1 MRKILLLG
9 LILQALFSEEAA
21 QELLQCSA
29 IFESKKAELK
39 DDLRRLSEKEQS
51 LRILQTENARLLDEK
66 TDLLNQKEKEVEEKL
81 KNLAAKEEAFKTLQT
96 EEKKRLKNLI
106 EENEG
111 ILREI
116 KQAKDS
122 KIGETYSK
130 MKDSKSALILENLP
144 TQNALEILMALKPQE
159 LGKILAK
166 MDPKKAAALTE
177 LWQKPPKEN
186 KEIPKTTAPTPPIAF
201 GTQFALSLIP
211 LGGYVKLKGMDKEE
225 NGMNETTDDS
235 YAQKSPFQK
244 LWILFG
250 GAFFNFLFAI
260 LVYFFLALG
269 GEKVLLPVIGDL
281 DKNAL
286 EAGLLKGD
294 KILSINHKK
303 IASFREIRSVVA
315 RARGELVLEIE
326 RNHQVLEKRLTPKI
340 VAVISDSNDP
350 NEMIRY
356 KAIGIK
362 PDMQKM
368 GVVSY
373 SLFQAFEKALSR
385 FKEGVVLIVDSLR
398 RLIMGSSSVKEL
410 SGVVGIVGALSH
422 ANSLS
427 MLLLFGAFLS
437 INLGILNLL
446 PIPAL
451 DGAQML
457 GVVFKNIFHI
467 TLPTPIQNALWLAGV
482 GFLVFIMFL
491 GLFNDLTRLL

>member
-1 MRKILLLG
+1 MMFIVAVLMLAF
-9 LILQALFSEEAA
+9 LIF
-21 QELLQCSA
+21 
-29 IFESKKAELK
+29 
-39 DDLRRLSEKEQS
+39 
-51 LRILQTENARLLDEK
+51 
-66 TDLLNQKEKEVEEKL
+66 VH
-81 KNLAAKEEAFKTLQT
+81 
-96 EEKKRLKNLI
+96 
-106 EENEG
+106 
-111 ILREI
+111 
-116 KQAKDS
+116 
-122 KIGETYSK
+122 
-130 MKDSKSALILENLP
+130 
-144 TQNALEILMALKPQE
+144 E
-159 LGKILAK
+159 LGHFTIARICGVKVEVFSIGFG
-166 MDPKKAAALTE
+166 KKLCFFK
-177 LWQKPPKEN
+177 L
-186 KEIPKTTAPTPPIAF
+186 F

-225 NGMNETTDDS
+225 NGTNETADDS

-260 LVYFFLALG
+260 LVYFFLALS
-269 GEKVLLPVIGDL
+269 GEKVLLPIIGDL
-281 DKNAL
+281 EKNAL

-294 KILSINHKK
+294 KILSINHQK

-326 RNHQVLEKRLTPKI
+326 RNNQILEKRLTPKI
-340 VAVISDSNDP
+340 VAVISESNDP
-350 NEMIRY
+350 NEIIKY
-356 KAIGIK
+356 KIIGIK
-362 PDMQKM
+362 PDMQKT

-373 SLFQAFEKALSR
+373 SLIQAFKQALSR
-385 FKEGVVLIVDSLR
+385 FKEGVVLIGDSLR
-398 RLIMGSSSVKEL
+398 RLIMGSASVKEL
-410 SGVVGIVGALSH
+410 SGVIGIVGALSH

-457 GVVFKNIFHI
+457 GVVFKNIFKI
-467 TLPTPIQNALWLAGV
+467 ALPAFVQNALWLAGV

>member
-1 MRKILLLG
+1 MMFIVAVLMLAF
-9 LILQALFSEEAA
+9 LIF
-21 QELLQCSA
+21 
-29 IFESKKAELK
+29 
-39 DDLRRLSEKEQS
+39 
-51 LRILQTENARLLDEK
+51 
-66 TDLLNQKEKEVEEKL
+66 VH
-81 KNLAAKEEAFKTLQT
+81 
-96 EEKKRLKNLI
+96 
-106 EENEG
+106 
-111 ILREI
+111 
-116 KQAKDS
+116 
-122 KIGETYSK
+122 
-130 MKDSKSALILENLP
+130 
-144 TQNALEILMALKPQE
+144 E
-159 LGKILAK
+159 LGHFTIARICGVKVEVFSIGFG
-166 MDPKKAAALTE
+166 KKLCFFK
-177 LWQKPPKEN
+177 L
-186 KEIPKTTAPTPPIAF
+186 F

-225 NGMNETTDDS
+225 KGINETQADDS
-235 YAQKSPFQK
+235 YVQKSPFQK

-260 LVYFFLALG
+260 LVYFFLALS
-269 GEKVLLPVIGDL
+269 GEKVLLPIIGGL
-281 DKNAL
+281 EKNAL

-294 KILSINHKK
+294 KILSINHQK
-303 IASFREIRSVVA
+303 IASFGEIRSVVA

-340 VAVISDSNDP
+340 VAVISESNDP

-356 KAIGIK
+356 KVIGIK

-398 RLIMGSSSVKEL
+398 RLIMGSASVKEL
-410 SGVVGIVGALSH
+410 SGVIGIVGALSH
-422 ANSLS
+422 ANSVS

-457 GVVFKNIFHI
+457 GVVFKNIFNI
-467 TLPTPIQNALWLAGV
+467 ALPAFVQNALWLAGV
-482 GFLVFIMFL
+482 GLLVFIMFL
-491 GLFNDLTRLL
+491 GLFNDITRLL

>member
-1 MRKILLLG
+1 MFIVAVLMLAF
-9 LILQALFSEEAA
+9 LIF
-21 QELLQCSA
+21 
-29 IFESKKAELK
+29 
-39 DDLRRLSEKEQS
+39 
-51 LRILQTENARLLDEK
+51 
-66 TDLLNQKEKEVEEKL
+66 VH
-81 KNLAAKEEAFKTLQT
+81 
-96 EEKKRLKNLI
+96 
-106 EENEG
+106 
-111 ILREI
+111 
-116 KQAKDS
+116 
-122 KIGETYSK
+122 
-130 MKDSKSALILENLP
+130 
-144 TQNALEILMALKPQE
+144 E
-159 LGKILAK
+159 LGHFTIARICGVKVEVFSIGFG
-166 MDPKKAAALTE
+166 KKLCFFK
-177 LWQKPPKEN
+177 L
-186 KEIPKTTAPTPPIAF
+186 F

-225 NGMNETTDDS
+225 NETNETNQAHDS

-281 DKNAL
+281 EKNAL

-303 IASFREIRSVVA
+303 IASFREIRSVVSH
-315 RARGELVLEIE
+315 ARGELVLEIE
-326 RNHQVLEKRLTPKI
+326 CNHQILEKRLTPKI

-350 NEMIRY
+350 NEIIKY
-356 KAIGIK
+356 KVIGIK
-362 PDMQKM
+362 PDMQKT

-398 RLIMGSSSVKEL
+398 RLITGSASVKEL

-422 ANSLS
+422 ASSLS

-457 GVVFKNIFHI
+457 GVVFKNIFKI
-467 TLPTPIQNALWLAGV
+467 TLPAFMQNALWLAGV

>member
-1 MRKILLLG
+1 MFIVAVLMLAF
-9 LILQALFSEEAA
+9 LIF
-21 QELLQCSA
+21 
-29 IFESKKAELK
+29 
-39 DDLRRLSEKEQS
+39 
-51 LRILQTENARLLDEK
+51 
-66 TDLLNQKEKEVEEKL
+66 VH
-81 KNLAAKEEAFKTLQT
+81 
-96 EEKKRLKNLI
+96 
-106 EENEG
+106 
-111 ILREI
+111 
-116 KQAKDS
+116 
-122 KIGETYSK
+122 
-130 MKDSKSALILENLP
+130 
-144 TQNALEILMALKPQE
+144 E
-159 LGKILAK
+159 LGHFVIARICGVKVEVFSIGFG
-166 MDPKKAAALTE
+166 KK
-177 LWQKPPKEN
+177 LWFFKL
-186 KEIPKTTAPTPPIAF
+186 F

-225 NGMNETTDDS
+225 SGTNETANDS

-250 GAFFNFLFAI
+250 GAFFNFLFAV
-260 LVYFFLALG
+260 LVYFFLALN
-269 GEKVLLPVIGDL
+269 GEKVLLPIIGDL
-281 DKNAL
+281 EKNAL

-315 RARGELVLEIE
+315 HARGELVLEIE
-326 RNHQVLEKRLTPKI
+326 RNHQILEKRLTPKI
-340 VAVISDSNDP
+340 VAVISESNDP

-373 SLFQAFEKALSR
+373 SLIQAFKQALSR
-385 FKEGVVLIVDSLR
+385 FEEGVVLIGDSLR
-398 RLIMGSSSVKEL
+398 RLIMGSASVKEL
-410 SGVVGIVGALSH
+410 SGVIGIVGALSH

-457 GVVFKNIFHI
+457 GVVFKNIFKI
-467 TLPTPIQNALWLAGV
+467 TLPAFMQNVLWLAGV

>member
-1 MRKILLLG
+1 MFIVAVLMLAF
-9 LILQALFSEEAA
+9 LIF
-21 QELLQCSA
+21 
-29 IFESKKAELK
+29 
-39 DDLRRLSEKEQS
+39 
-51 LRILQTENARLLDEK
+51 
-66 TDLLNQKEKEVEEKL
+66 VH
-81 KNLAAKEEAFKTLQT
+81 
-96 EEKKRLKNLI
+96 
-106 EENEG
+106 
-111 ILREI
+111 
-116 KQAKDS
+116 
-122 KIGETYSK
+122 
-130 MKDSKSALILENLP
+130 
-144 TQNALEILMALKPQE
+144 E
-159 LGKILAK
+159 LGHFTIARICGVKVEVFSIGFG
-166 MDPKKAAALTE
+166 KKLCFFK
-177 LWQKPPKEN
+177 L
-186 KEIPKTTAPTPPIAF
+186 F

-225 NGMNETTDDS
+225 NETNESANDS
-235 YAQKSPFQK
+235 YVQKSPFKK

-250 GAFFNFLFAI
+250 GAFFNFLFAV

-269 GEKVLLPVIGDL
+269 GEKVLLPIIGDL
-281 DKNAL
+281 EKNAL

-315 RARGELVLEIE
+315 RSRGELVLEIE

-350 NEMIRY
+350 NEIIKY
-356 KAIGIK
+356 KVIGIK
-362 PDMQKM
+362 PDMQKT

-398 RLIMGSSSVKEL
+398 RLITGSTSVKEL

-457 GVVFKNIFHI
+457 GVVFKNIFKI
-467 TLPTPIQNALWLAGV
+467 TLPAFMQNALWLAGV

-491 GLFNDLTRLL
+491 GLFNDITRLL

>member
-1 MRKILLLG
+1 MFIVAVLMLAF
-9 LILQALFSEEAA
+9 LIF
-21 QELLQCSA
+21 
-29 IFESKKAELK
+29 
-39 DDLRRLSEKEQS
+39 
-51 LRILQTENARLLDEK
+51 
-66 TDLLNQKEKEVEEKL
+66 VH
-81 KNLAAKEEAFKTLQT
+81 
-96 EEKKRLKNLI
+96 
-106 EENEG
+106 
-111 ILREI
+111 
-116 KQAKDS
+116 
-122 KIGETYSK
+122 
-130 MKDSKSALILENLP
+130 
-144 TQNALEILMALKPQE
+144 E
-159 LGKILAK
+159 LGHFTIARICGVKVEVFSIGFG
-166 MDPKKAAALTE
+166 KKLCFFK
-177 LWQKPPKEN
+177 L
-186 KEIPKTTAPTPPIAF
+186 F

-225 NGMNETTDDS
+225 NETNESTNDS
-235 YAQKSPFQK
+235 YAQKSPFKK

-281 DKNAL
+281 EKNAL

-315 RARGELVLEIE
+315 RSRGELVLEIE

-350 NEMIRY
+350 NEIIKY
-356 KAIGIK
+356 KVIGIK
-362 PDMQKM
+362 PDMQKT

-373 SLFQAFEKALSR
+373 SLFQAFEQALSR

-398 RLIMGSSSVKEL
+398 RLITGSASVKEL

-427 MLLLFGAFLS
+427 MFLLFGAFLS

-457 GVVFKNIFHI
+457 GVVFKNIFKI
-467 TLPTPIQNALWLAGV
+467 TLPAFMQNALWLAGV

-491 GLFNDLTRLL
+491 GLFNDITRLL

>member
-1 MRKILLLG
+1 MFIIAVLMLAF
-9 LILQALFSEEAA
+9 LIF
-21 QELLQCSA
+21 
-29 IFESKKAELK
+29 
-39 DDLRRLSEKEQS
+39 
-51 LRILQTENARLLDEK
+51 
-66 TDLLNQKEKEVEEKL
+66 VH
-81 KNLAAKEEAFKTLQT
+81 
-96 EEKKRLKNLI
+96 
-106 EENEG
+106 
-111 ILREI
+111 
-116 KQAKDS
+116 
-122 KIGETYSK
+122 
-130 MKDSKSALILENLP
+130 
-144 TQNALEILMALKPQE
+144 E
-159 LGKILAK
+159 LGHFTIARICGVKVEVFSIGFG
-166 MDPKKAAALTE
+166 KKLCFFK
-177 LWQKPPKEN
+177 L
-186 KEIPKTTAPTPPIAF
+186 F

-225 NGMNETTDDS
+225 NETADDS

-260 LVYFFLALG
+260 LVYFFLALS
-269 GEKVLLPVIGDL
+269 GEKVLLPVIGGL

-294 KILSINHKK
+294 KILSINHEK

-326 RNHQVLEKRLTPKI
+326 RNHQILEKRLTPKI

-373 SLFQAFEKALSR
+373 SLFQAFEQALSR

-422 ANSLS
+422 ASSLS

-467 TLPTPIQNALWLAGV
+467 ALPTPIQNALWLSGV

-491 GLFNDLTRLL
+491 GLFNDITRLL

>member
-1 MRKILLLG
+1 MFIVAVLMLAF
-9 LILQALFSEEAA
+9 LIF
-21 QELLQCSA
+21 
-29 IFESKKAELK
+29 
-39 DDLRRLSEKEQS
+39 
-51 LRILQTENARLLDEK
+51 
-66 TDLLNQKEKEVEEKL
+66 VH
-81 KNLAAKEEAFKTLQT
+81 
-96 EEKKRLKNLI
+96 
-106 EENEG
+106 
-111 ILREI
+111 
-116 KQAKDS
+116 
-122 KIGETYSK
+122 
-130 MKDSKSALILENLP
+130 
-144 TQNALEILMALKPQE
+144 E
-159 LGKILAK
+159 LGHFTIARICGVKVEVFSIGFG
-166 MDPKKAAALTE
+166 KKLCFFK
-177 LWQKPPKEN
+177 L
-186 KEIPKTTAPTPPIAF
+186 F

-225 NGMNETTDDS
+225 KEANEENEANDS

-281 DKNAL
+281 EKNAL

-315 RARGELVLEIE
+315 HARGELVLEIE
-326 RNHQVLEKRLTPKI
+326 RNNQILEKRLTPKI

-356 KAIGIK
+356 KIIGIK
-362 PDMQKM
+362 PDMQKT
-368 GVVSY
+368 GIVSY

-398 RLIMGSSSVKEL
+398 RLIMGSASVKEL

-422 ANSLS
+422 ASSLS

-437 INLGILNLL
+437 INLGVLNLL

-457 GVVFKNIFHI
+457 GVVFKNIFKI
-467 TLPTPIQNALWLAGV
+467 TLPAFMQNALWLAGV
-482 GFLVFIMFL
+482 GFLIFIMFL

>member
-1 MRKILLLG
+1 MFIVAVLMLAF
-9 LILQALFSEEAA
+9 LIF
-21 QELLQCSA
+21 
-29 IFESKKAELK
+29 
-39 DDLRRLSEKEQS
+39 
-51 LRILQTENARLLDEK
+51 
-66 TDLLNQKEKEVEEKL
+66 VH
-81 KNLAAKEEAFKTLQT
+81 
-96 EEKKRLKNLI
+96 
-106 EENEG
+106 
-111 ILREI
+111 
-116 KQAKDS
+116 
-122 KIGETYSK
+122 
-130 MKDSKSALILENLP
+130 
-144 TQNALEILMALKPQE
+144 E
-159 LGKILAK
+159 LGHFTIARICGVKVEVFSIGFG
-166 MDPKKAAALTE
+166 KKLCFFK
-177 LWQKPPKEN
+177 L
-186 KEIPKTTAPTPPIAF
+186 F

-225 NGMNETTDDS
+225 NKTNETHQANDS

-260 LVYFFLALG
+260 LVYFFLALS
-269 GEKVLLPVIGDL
+269 GEKVLLPIIGDL
-281 DKNAL
+281 EKNAL

-294 KILSINHKK
+294 KILSINHQK

-326 RNHQVLEKRLTPKI
+326 RNHQILEKRLTPKI
-340 VAVISDSNDP
+340 VAMISDSNDP

-362 PDMQKM
+362 PDMQKT

-373 SLFQAFEKALSR
+373 SLFQAFEQALSR

-398 RLIMGSSSVKEL
+398 RLIMGIASVKEL
-410 SGVVGIVGALSH
+410 SGVIGIVGALSH

-437 INLGILNLL
+437 INLGVLNLL

-457 GVVFKNIFHI
+457 GVVFKNIFKI
-467 TLPTPIQNALWLAGV
+467 TLPAFMQNALWLAGV

>member
-1 MRKILLLG
+1 MFIVAVLMLAF
-9 LILQALFSEEAA
+9 LIF
-21 QELLQCSA
+21 
-29 IFESKKAELK
+29 
-39 DDLRRLSEKEQS
+39 
-51 LRILQTENARLLDEK
+51 
-66 TDLLNQKEKEVEEKL
+66 VH
-81 KNLAAKEEAFKTLQT
+81 
-96 EEKKRLKNLI
+96 
-106 EENEG
+106 
-111 ILREI
+111 
-116 KQAKDS
+116 
-122 KIGETYSK
+122 
-130 MKDSKSALILENLP
+130 
-144 TQNALEILMALKPQE
+144 E
-159 LGKILAK
+159 LGHFTIARICGVKVEVFSIGFG
-166 MDPKKAAALTE
+166 KKLCFFK
-177 LWQKPPKEN
+177 L
-186 KEIPKTTAPTPPIAF
+186 F

-225 NGMNETTDDS
+225 NETNESTNDS
-235 YAQKSPFQK
+235 YAQKSPFKK

-281 DKNAL
+281 EKNAL

-326 RNHQVLEKRLTPKI
+326 RNHQILEKRLTPKI

-350 NEMIRY
+350 NEIIKY
-356 KAIGIK
+356 KVIGIK
-362 PDMQKM
+362 PDMQKT
-368 GVVSY
+368 GVISY
-373 SLFQAFEKALSR
+373 SLFQAFEQALSR
-385 FKEGVVLIVDSLR
+385 FKEGVILIVDSLR
-398 RLIMGSSSVKEL
+398 RLITGSASVKEL

-422 ANSLS
+422 ASSLS

-457 GVVFKNIFHI
+457 GVVFKNIFKI
-467 TLPTPIQNALWLAGV
+467 TLPAFMQNALWLAGV

-491 GLFNDLTRLL
+491 GLFNDITRLL

>member
-1 MRKILLLG
+1 MMFIVAVLMLAF
-9 LILQALFSEEAA
+9 LIF
-21 QELLQCSA
+21 
-29 IFESKKAELK
+29 
-39 DDLRRLSEKEQS
+39 
-51 LRILQTENARLLDEK
+51 
-66 TDLLNQKEKEVEEKL
+66 VH
-81 KNLAAKEEAFKTLQT
+81 
-96 EEKKRLKNLI
+96 
-106 EENEG
+106 
-111 ILREI
+111 
-116 KQAKDS
+116 
-122 KIGETYSK
+122 
-130 MKDSKSALILENLP
+130 
-144 TQNALEILMALKPQE
+144 E
-159 LGKILAK
+159 LGHFTIARICGVKVEVFSIGFG
-166 MDPKKAAALTE
+166 KKLCFFK
-177 LWQKPPKEN
+177 L
-186 KEIPKTTAPTPPIAF
+186 F

-225 NGMNETTDDS
+225 NGTNETADDS

-260 LVYFFLALG
+260 LVYFFLALS

-281 DKNAL
+281 ESNAL

-294 KILSINHKK
+294 KILSINHEK
-303 IASFREIRSVVA
+303 IASFREIRSVVV

-326 RNHQVLEKRLTPKI
+326 RNHQILEKRLTPKI

-362 PDMQKM
+362 PDMQKT
-368 GVVSY
+368 GVISY

-385 FKEGVVLIVDSLR
+385 FKESVVLIVDSLR

-410 SGVVGIVGALSH
+410 SGVIGIVGALSH
-422 ANSLS
+422 ASSFS

-467 TLPTPIQNALWLAGV
+467 ALPTPIQNALWLAGV

-491 GLFNDLTRLL
+491 GLFNDITRLL

>member
-1 MRKILLLG
+1 MMFVVAVLMLAF
-9 LILQALFSEEAA
+9 LIF
-21 QELLQCSA
+21 
-29 IFESKKAELK
+29 
-39 DDLRRLSEKEQS
+39 
-51 LRILQTENARLLDEK
+51 
-66 TDLLNQKEKEVEEKL
+66 VH
-81 KNLAAKEEAFKTLQT
+81 
-96 EEKKRLKNLI
+96 
-106 EENEG
+106 
-111 ILREI
+111 
-116 KQAKDS
+116 
-122 KIGETYSK
+122 
-130 MKDSKSALILENLP
+130 
-144 TQNALEILMALKPQE
+144 E
-159 LGKILAK
+159 LGHFTIARICGVKVEVFSIGFG
-166 MDPKKAAALTE
+166 KKLCFFK
-177 LWQKPPKEN
+177 L
-186 KEIPKTTAPTPPIAF
+186 F

-225 NGMNETTDDS
+225 NETNESANDS
-235 YAQKSPFQK
+235 YVQKSPFKK

-250 GAFFNFLFAI
+250 GAFFNFLFAV

-281 DKNAL
+281 EKNAL

-303 IASFREIRSVVA
+303 IASFREIRSVVVHS
-315 RARGELVLEIE
+315 RGELVLEIE
-326 RNHQVLEKRLTPKI
+326 RNHQILEKRLTPKI

-350 NEMIRY
+350 NEIIKY
-356 KAIGIK
+356 KVIGIK
-362 PDMQKM
+362 PDMQKT

-373 SLFQAFEKALSR
+373 SLFQAFEQALSR

-398 RLIMGSSSVKEL
+398 RLIMGSASVKEL

-422 ANSLS
+422 ASSLS

-457 GVVFKNIFHI
+457 GVVFKNIFKI
-467 TLPTPIQNALWLAGV
+467 TLPAFMQNALWLAGV

-491 GLFNDLTRLL
+491 GLFNDITRLL

>member
-1 MRKILLLG
+1 MMFIVAVLMLAF
-9 LILQALFSEEAA
+9 LIF
-21 QELLQCSA
+21 
-29 IFESKKAELK
+29 
-39 DDLRRLSEKEQS
+39 
-51 LRILQTENARLLDEK
+51 
-66 TDLLNQKEKEVEEKL
+66 VH
-81 KNLAAKEEAFKTLQT
+81 
-96 EEKKRLKNLI
+96 
-106 EENEG
+106 
-111 ILREI
+111 
-116 KQAKDS
+116 
-122 KIGETYSK
+122 
-130 MKDSKSALILENLP
+130 
-144 TQNALEILMALKPQE
+144 E
-159 LGKILAK
+159 LGHFTIARICGVKVEVFSIGFG
-166 MDPKKAAALTE
+166 KKLCFFK
-177 LWQKPPKEN
+177 L
-186 KEIPKTTAPTPPIAF
+186 F

-225 NGMNETTDDS
+225 NETNESANDS
-235 YAQKSPFQK
+235 YVQKSPFKK

-269 GEKVLLPVIGDL
+269 GEKVLLPIIGDL
-281 DKNAL
+281 EKNAL

-303 IASFREIRSVVA
+303 IASFREIRSVVVH
-315 RARGELVLEIE
+315 ARGELVLEIE
-326 RNHQVLEKRLTPKI
+326 RNHQILEKRLTPKI

-350 NEMIRY
+350 NEIIKY
-356 KAIGIK
+356 KVIGIK
-362 PDMQKM
+362 PDMQKT

-373 SLFQAFEKALSR
+373 SLFQAFEQALSR

-398 RLIMGSSSVKEL
+398 RLIMGSASVKEL

-422 ANSLS
+422 ASSLS

-457 GVVFKNIFHI
+457 GVVFKNIFKI
-467 TLPTPIQNALWLAGV
+467 TLPAFMQNALWLAGV

-491 GLFNDLTRLL
+491 GLFNDITRLL

>member
-1 MRKILLLG
+1 MMFIVAVLMLAF
-9 LILQALFSEEAA
+9 LIF
-21 QELLQCSA
+21 
-29 IFESKKAELK
+29 
-39 DDLRRLSEKEQS
+39 
-51 LRILQTENARLLDEK
+51 
-66 TDLLNQKEKEVEEKL
+66 VH
-81 KNLAAKEEAFKTLQT
+81 
-96 EEKKRLKNLI
+96 
-106 EENEG
+106 
-111 ILREI
+111 
-116 KQAKDS
+116 
-122 KIGETYSK
+122 
-130 MKDSKSALILENLP
+130 
-144 TQNALEILMALKPQE
+144 E
-159 LGKILAK
+159 LGHFTIARICGVKVEVFSIGFG
-166 MDPKKAAALTE
+166 KKLCFFK
-177 LWQKPPKEN
+177 L
-186 KEIPKTTAPTPPIAF
+186 F

-225 NGMNETTDDS
+225 KETNETQADDS

-260 LVYFFLALG
+260 LVYFFLALS
-269 GEKVLLPVIGDL
+269 GEKVLLPIIGDL
-281 DKNAL
+281 EKNAL

-294 KILSINHKK
+294 KILSINHQK

-315 RARGELVLEIE
+315 RSRGELVLEIE
-326 RNHQVLEKRLTPKI
+326 RNHQILEKRLTPKI

-356 KAIGIK
+356 KIIGIK
-362 PDMQKM
+362 PDMQKT
-368 GVVSY
+368 GVISY

-385 FKEGVVLIVDSLR
+385 FKEGVVLIGDSLR

-422 ANSLS
+422 ASSLS

-457 GVVFKNIFHI
+457 GVVFKNIFKI
-467 TLPTPIQNALWLAGV
+467 TLPAFMQNTLWLAGV
-482 GFLVFIMFL
+482 GLLVFIMFL

>member
-1 MRKILLLG
+1 MFIVAVLMLAF
-9 LILQALFSEEAA
+9 LIF
-21 QELLQCSA
+21 
-29 IFESKKAELK
+29 
-39 DDLRRLSEKEQS
+39 
-51 LRILQTENARLLDEK
+51 
-66 TDLLNQKEKEVEEKL
+66 VH
-81 KNLAAKEEAFKTLQT
+81 
-96 EEKKRLKNLI
+96 
-106 EENEG
+106 
-111 ILREI
+111 
-116 KQAKDS
+116 
-122 KIGETYSK
+122 
-130 MKDSKSALILENLP
+130 
-144 TQNALEILMALKPQE
+144 E
-159 LGKILAK
+159 LGHFIIARICGVKVEVFSIGFG
-166 MDPKKAAALTE
+166 KKLCFFK
-177 LWQKPPKEN
+177 L
-186 KEIPKTTAPTPPIAF
+186 F

-225 NGMNETTDDS
+225 SGTNESANDS
-235 YAQKSPFQK
+235 YAQKSPFKK

-260 LVYFFLALG
+260 LVYFFLALS
-269 GEKVLLPVIGDL
+269 GEKVLLPVIGGL
-281 DKNAL
+281 EKNAL

-294 KILSINHKK
+294 KILSINHEK

-326 RNHQVLEKRLTPKI
+326 RNHQILEKRLTPKI

-350 NEMIRY
+350 NEIIKY
-356 KAIGIK
+356 KVIGIK
-362 PDMQKM
+362 PDMQKT

-373 SLFQAFEKALSR
+373 SLFQAFEQALSR

-398 RLIMGSSSVKEL
+398 RLITGSASVKEL

-422 ANSLS
+422 ASSLS

-457 GVVFKNIFHI
+457 GVVFKDIFKI
-467 TLPTPIQNALWLAGV
+467 TLPAFMQNALWLAGV

>member
-1 MRKILLLG
+1 MFIVAVLMLAF
-9 LILQALFSEEAA
+9 LIF
-21 QELLQCSA
+21 
-29 IFESKKAELK
+29 
-39 DDLRRLSEKEQS
+39 
-51 LRILQTENARLLDEK
+51 
-66 TDLLNQKEKEVEEKL
+66 VH
-81 KNLAAKEEAFKTLQT
+81 
-96 EEKKRLKNLI
+96 
-106 EENEG
+106 
-111 ILREI
+111 
-116 KQAKDS
+116 
-122 KIGETYSK
+122 
-130 MKDSKSALILENLP
+130 
-144 TQNALEILMALKPQE
+144 E
-159 LGKILAK
+159 LGHFTIARICGVKVEVFSIGFG
-166 MDPKKAAALTE
+166 KKLCFFK
-177 LWQKPPKEN
+177 L
-186 KEIPKTTAPTPPIAF
+186 F

-225 NGMNETTDDS
+225 NGTNETADDS
-235 YAQKSPFQK
+235 YVQKSPFQK

-260 LVYFFLALG
+260 LMYFFLALS

-294 KILSINHKK
+294 KILSINHEK

-326 RNHQVLEKRLTPKI
+326 RNHQILEKRLTPKI
-340 VAVISDSNDP
+340 VAIISDSNDP

-362 PDMQKM
+362 PDMQKT

-398 RLIMGSSSVKEL
+398 RLIMGSASVKEL

-422 ANSLS
+422 ANSVS

-467 TLPTPIQNALWLAGV
+467 ALPTPIQNALWLAGV

-491 GLFNDLTRLL
+491 GLFNDITRLL

>member
-1 MRKILLLG
+1 MFIVAVLMLAF
-9 LILQALFSEEAA
+9 LIF
-21 QELLQCSA
+21 
-29 IFESKKAELK
+29 
-39 DDLRRLSEKEQS
+39 
-51 LRILQTENARLLDEK
+51 
-66 TDLLNQKEKEVEEKL
+66 VH
-81 KNLAAKEEAFKTLQT
+81 
-96 EEKKRLKNLI
+96 
-106 EENEG
+106 
-111 ILREI
+111 
-116 KQAKDS
+116 
-122 KIGETYSK
+122 
-130 MKDSKSALILENLP
+130 
-144 TQNALEILMALKPQE
+144 E
-159 LGKILAK
+159 LGHFTIARICGVKVEVFSIGFG
-166 MDPKKAAALTE
+166 KKLCFFK
-177 LWQKPPKEN
+177 L
-186 KEIPKTTAPTPPIAF
+186 F

-225 NGMNETTDDS
+225 SGTNESANDS

-260 LVYFFLALG
+260 LVYFFLALS

-281 DKNAL
+281 EKNAL

-294 KILSINHKK
+294 KILSINHEK

-326 RNHQVLEKRLTPKI
+326 RNHQILEKRLTPKI
-340 VAVISDSNDP
+340 IAVISDSNDP

-373 SLFQAFEKALSR
+373 SLIQAFKQALSR

-398 RLIMGSSSVKEL
+398 RLITGSASVKEL

-457 GVVFKNIFHI
+457 GVVFKNIFKI
-467 TLPTPIQNALWLAGV
+467 TLPAFMQNTLWLAGV

>member
-1 MRKILLLG
+1 MFIAAVLMLAF
-9 LILQALFSEEAA
+9 LIF
-21 QELLQCSA
+21 
-29 IFESKKAELK
+29 
-39 DDLRRLSEKEQS
+39 
-51 LRILQTENARLLDEK
+51 
-66 TDLLNQKEKEVEEKL
+66 VH
-81 KNLAAKEEAFKTLQT
+81 
-96 EEKKRLKNLI
+96 
-106 EENEG
+106 
-111 ILREI
+111 
-116 KQAKDS
+116 
-122 KIGETYSK
+122 
-130 MKDSKSALILENLP
+130 
-144 TQNALEILMALKPQE
+144 E
-159 LGKILAK
+159 LGHFTIARICGVKVEVFSIGFG
-166 MDPKKAAALTE
+166 KKLCFFK
-177 LWQKPPKEN
+177 L
-186 KEIPKTTAPTPPIAF
+186 F

-225 NGMNETTDDS
+225 KETNETQANDS

-260 LVYFFLALG
+260 LVYFFLALS

-281 DKNAL
+281 ESNAL

-294 KILSINHKK
+294 KILSINHEK

-326 RNHQVLEKRLTPKI
+326 RNHQILEKRLTPKI
-340 VAVISDSNDP
+340 VAIISDSNDP

-356 KAIGIK
+356 KVIGIK
-362 PDMQKM
+362 PDMQKT

-385 FKEGVVLIVDSLR
+385 FKEGVVLIGDSLR

-422 ANSLS
+422 ASSLS

-457 GVVFKNIFHI
+457 GVVFKNIFKI
-467 TLPTPIQNALWLAGV
+467 TLPAFMQNALWLAGV
-482 GFLVFIMFL
+482 GLLVFIMFL
-491 GLFNDLTRLL
+491 GLFNDITRLL

>member
-1 MRKILLLG
+1 MMFIVAVLMLAF
-9 LILQALFSEEAA
+9 LIF
-21 QELLQCSA
+21 
-29 IFESKKAELK
+29 
-39 DDLRRLSEKEQS
+39 
-51 LRILQTENARLLDEK
+51 
-66 TDLLNQKEKEVEEKL
+66 VH
-81 KNLAAKEEAFKTLQT
+81 
-96 EEKKRLKNLI
+96 
-106 EENEG
+106 
-111 ILREI
+111 
-116 KQAKDS
+116 
-122 KIGETYSK
+122 
-130 MKDSKSALILENLP
+130 
-144 TQNALEILMALKPQE
+144 E
-159 LGKILAK
+159 LGHFTIARICGVKVEVFSIGFG
-166 MDPKKAAALTE
+166 KKLCFFK
-177 LWQKPPKEN
+177 L
-186 KEIPKTTAPTPPIAF
+186 F

-225 NGMNETTDDS
+225 NETNESANDS
-235 YAQKSPFQK
+235 YVQKNPFQK

-281 DKNAL
+281 EKNAL

-315 RARGELVLEIE
+315 HARGELVLEIE
-326 RNHQVLEKRLTPKI
+326 RNHQILEKRLTPKI

-350 NEMIRY
+350 NEIIKY
-356 KAIGIK
+356 KVIGIK
-362 PDMQKM
+362 PDMQKT

-373 SLFQAFEKALSR
+373 SLFQAFEQALSR
-385 FKEGVVLIVDSLR
+385 FKEGVVLIADSLR
-398 RLIMGSSSVKEL
+398 RLITGSTSVKEL

-422 ANSLS
+422 ASSVS

-457 GVVFKNIFHI
+457 GVVFKNIFKI
-467 TLPTPIQNALWLAGV
+467 TLPAFMQNALWLAGV

-491 GLFNDLTRLL
+491 GLFNDITRLL

>member
-1 MRKILLLG
+1 MFIVAVLMLAF
-9 LILQALFSEEAA
+9 LIF
-21 QELLQCSA
+21 
-29 IFESKKAELK
+29 
-39 DDLRRLSEKEQS
+39 
-51 LRILQTENARLLDEK
+51 
-66 TDLLNQKEKEVEEKL
+66 VH
-81 KNLAAKEEAFKTLQT
+81 
-96 EEKKRLKNLI
+96 
-106 EENEG
+106 
-111 ILREI
+111 
-116 KQAKDS
+116 
-122 KIGETYSK
+122 
-130 MKDSKSALILENLP
+130 
-144 TQNALEILMALKPQE
+144 E
-159 LGKILAK
+159 LGHFIIARICGVKVEVFSIGFG
-166 MDPKKAAALTE
+166 KKLCFFK
-177 LWQKPPKEN
+177 L
-186 KEIPKTTAPTPPIAF
+186 F

-225 NGMNETTDDS
+225 NGTNETADDS

-250 GAFFNFLFAI
+250 GAFFNFLFAV
-260 LVYFFLALG
+260 LVYFFLALS

-281 DKNAL
+281 ESNAL

-294 KILSINHKK
+294 KILSINHEK

-315 RARGELVLEIE
+315 RAQGELVLEIE
-326 RNHQVLEKRLTPKI
+326 RNHQILEKRLTPKI

-350 NEMIRY
+350 NEMIQY

-362 PDMQKM
+362 PDMQKT

-398 RLIMGSSSVKEL
+398 RLITGSASVKEL
-410 SGVVGIVGALSH
+410 SGVIGIVGALSH

-457 GVVFKNIFHI
+457 GVVFKNIFKI
-467 TLPTPIQNALWLAGV
+467 TLPAFMQNALWLAGV
-482 GFLVFIMFL
+482 GFLVFVMFL
-491 GLFNDLTRLL
+491 GLFNDITRLL

>member
-1 MRKILLLG
+1 MFIVAVLMLAF
-9 LILQALFSEEAA
+9 LIF
-21 QELLQCSA
+21 
-29 IFESKKAELK
+29 
-39 DDLRRLSEKEQS
+39 
-51 LRILQTENARLLDEK
+51 
-66 TDLLNQKEKEVEEKL
+66 VH
-81 KNLAAKEEAFKTLQT
+81 
-96 EEKKRLKNLI
+96 
-106 EENEG
+106 
-111 ILREI
+111 
-116 KQAKDS
+116 
-122 KIGETYSK
+122 
-130 MKDSKSALILENLP
+130 
-144 TQNALEILMALKPQE
+144 E
-159 LGKILAK
+159 LGHFTIARICGVKVEVFSIGFG
-166 MDPKKAAALTE
+166 KKLCFF
-177 LWQKPPKEN
+177 KF
-186 KEIPKTTAPTPPIAF
+186 F

-225 NGMNETTDDS
+225 DGTNETANDS
-235 YAQKSPFQK
+235 YVQKNPFQK

-260 LVYFFLALG
+260 LVYFFLALS
-269 GEKVLLPVIGDL
+269 GEKVLLPVIGAL

-294 KILSINHKK
+294 KILSINHEK

-315 RARGELVLEIE
+315 HSQGELVLEIE
-326 RNHQVLEKRLTPKI
+326 RNHQILEKRLTPKI

-373 SLFQAFEKALSR
+373 SLFQAFEQALSR

-398 RLIMGSSSVKEL
+398 RLIMGSASVKEL

-422 ANSLS
+422 ASSVS

-457 GVVFKNIFHI
+457 GVVFKNIFKI
-467 TLPTPIQNALWLAGV
+467 TLPAFMQNALWLAGV

>member
-1 MRKILLLG
+1 MFIVAVLMLAF
-9 LILQALFSEEAA
+9 LIF
-21 QELLQCSA
+21 
-29 IFESKKAELK
+29 
-39 DDLRRLSEKEQS
+39 
-51 LRILQTENARLLDEK
+51 
-66 TDLLNQKEKEVEEKL
+66 VH
-81 KNLAAKEEAFKTLQT
+81 
-96 EEKKRLKNLI
+96 
-106 EENEG
+106 
-111 ILREI
+111 
-116 KQAKDS
+116 
-122 KIGETYSK
+122 
-130 MKDSKSALILENLP
+130 
-144 TQNALEILMALKPQE
+144 E
-159 LGKILAK
+159 LGHFTIARICGVKVEVFSIGFG
-166 MDPKKAAALTE
+166 KKLCFFK
-177 LWQKPPKEN
+177 L
-186 KEIPKTTAPTPPIAF
+186 F

-225 NGMNETTDDS
+225 NGTNETADDS

-260 LVYFFLALG
+260 LVYFFLALS
-269 GEKVLLPVIGDL
+269 GEKVLLPIIGGL
-281 DKNAL
+281 EKNAL

-294 KILSINHKK
+294 KILSINHEK

-315 RARGELVLEIE
+315 RSQGELVLEIE

-340 VAVISDSNDP
+340 VAVISESNDP

-362 PDMQKM
+362 PDMQKT

-385 FKEGVVLIVDSLR
+385 FKEGVVLIGDSLR
-398 RLIMGSSSVKEL
+398 RLITGSASVKEL

-457 GVVFKNIFHI
+457 GVVFKNIFNI
-467 TLPTPIQNALWLAGV
+467 TLPAFMQNALWLAGV

>member
-1 MRKILLLG
+1 MMFIVAVLMLAF
-9 LILQALFSEEAA
+9 LIF
-21 QELLQCSA
+21 
-29 IFESKKAELK
+29 
-39 DDLRRLSEKEQS
+39 
-51 LRILQTENARLLDEK
+51 
-66 TDLLNQKEKEVEEKL
+66 VH
-81 KNLAAKEEAFKTLQT
+81 
-96 EEKKRLKNLI
+96 
-106 EENEG
+106 
-111 ILREI
+111 
-116 KQAKDS
+116 
-122 KIGETYSK
+122 
-130 MKDSKSALILENLP
+130 
-144 TQNALEILMALKPQE
+144 E
-159 LGKILAK
+159 LGHFTIARICGVKVEIFSIGFG
-166 MDPKKAAALTE
+166 KKLCFFK
-177 LWQKPPKEN
+177 L
-186 KEIPKTTAPTPPIAF
+186 F

-225 NGMNETTDDS
+225 NETNESANDS
-235 YAQKSPFQK
+235 YTQKSPFQK

-260 LVYFFLALG
+260 LVYFFLALS

-281 DKNAL
+281 EKNAL

-315 RARGELVLEIE
+315 HARGELVLEIE
-326 RNHQVLEKRLTPKI
+326 RNHQILEKRLTPKI

-362 PDMQKM
+362 PDMQKT

-373 SLFQAFEKALSR
+373 SLFQAFEQALSR
-385 FKEGVVLIVDSLR
+385 FKEGVVLIADSLR
-398 RLIMGSSSVKEL
+398 RLITRSASVKEL

-422 ANSLS
+422 ASSLS

-457 GVVFKNIFHI
+457 GVVFKNIFKI
-467 TLPTPIQNALWLAGV
+467 TLPAFVQNALWLAGV

-491 GLFNDLTRLL
+491 GLFNDITRLL

>member
-1 MRKILLLG
+1 MMFIIAVLMLAF
-9 LILQALFSEEAA
+9 LIF
-21 QELLQCSA
+21 
-29 IFESKKAELK
+29 
-39 DDLRRLSEKEQS
+39 
-51 LRILQTENARLLDEK
+51 
-66 TDLLNQKEKEVEEKL
+66 VH
-81 KNLAAKEEAFKTLQT
+81 
-96 EEKKRLKNLI
+96 
-106 EENEG
+106 
-111 ILREI
+111 
-116 KQAKDS
+116 
-122 KIGETYSK
+122 
-130 MKDSKSALILENLP
+130 
-144 TQNALEILMALKPQE
+144 E
-159 LGKILAK
+159 LGHFIIARICGVKVEVFSIGFG
-166 MDPKKAAALTE
+166 KKLCFFK
-177 LWQKPPKEN
+177 L
-186 KEIPKTTAPTPPIAF
+186 F

-225 NGMNETTDDS
+225 NGTNETANDS

-260 LVYFFLALG
+260 LVYFFLALS
-269 GEKVLLPVIGDL
+269 GEKVLLPIIGDL
-281 DKNAL
+281 ESNAL

-294 KILSINHKK
+294 KILSINHQK
-303 IASFREIRSVVA
+303 IASFREIRGIVA

-340 VAVISDSNDP
+340 VAVISESNDP
-350 NEMIRY
+350 NEIIKY
-356 KAIGIK
+356 KIIGIK

-373 SLFQAFEKALSR
+373 SLIQVFKQALSR
-385 FKEGVVLIVDSLR
+385 FKEGVVLIGDSLR
-398 RLIMGSSSVKEL
+398 RLITGSASVKEL

-482 GFLVFIMFL
+482 GFLVFVMSL
-491 GLFNDLTRLL
+491 GLFNDITRLL

>member
-1 MRKILLLG
+1 MFIVAVLMLAF
-9 LILQALFSEEAA
+9 LIF
-21 QELLQCSA
+21 
-29 IFESKKAELK
+29 
-39 DDLRRLSEKEQS
+39 
-51 LRILQTENARLLDEK
+51 
-66 TDLLNQKEKEVEEKL
+66 VH
-81 KNLAAKEEAFKTLQT
+81 
-96 EEKKRLKNLI
+96 
-106 EENEG
+106 
-111 ILREI
+111 
-116 KQAKDS
+116 
-122 KIGETYSK
+122 
-130 MKDSKSALILENLP
+130 
-144 TQNALEILMALKPQE
+144 E
-159 LGKILAK
+159 LGHFIIARICGVKVEVFSIGFG
-166 MDPKKAAALTE
+166 KKLCFFK
-177 LWQKPPKEN
+177 L
-186 KEIPKTTAPTPPIAF
+186 F

-225 NGMNETTDDS
+225 NGANETANDS
-235 YAQKSPFQK
+235 YTQKSPFQK

-260 LVYFFLALG
+260 LVYFFLALS
-269 GEKVLLPVIGDL
+269 GEKVLLPIIGGL

-303 IASFREIRSVVA
+303 IASFREIRSIVA

-362 PDMQKM
+362 PDMQKT

-373 SLFQAFEKALSR
+373 SLFQAFEQALNR

-398 RLIMGSSSVKEL
+398 RLITGSASVKEL
-410 SGVVGIVGALSH
+410 SGVIGIVGALSH
-422 ANSLS
+422 ANSVS

-457 GVVFKNIFHI
+457 GVVFKDIFKI
-467 TLPTPIQNALWLAGV
+467 TLPAFMQNALWLAGV

-491 GLFNDLTRLL
+491 GLFNDITRLL

>member
-1 MRKILLLG
+1 MFIVAVLMLAF
-9 LILQALFSEEAA
+9 LIF
-21 QELLQCSA
+21 
-29 IFESKKAELK
+29 
-39 DDLRRLSEKEQS
+39 
-51 LRILQTENARLLDEK
+51 
-66 TDLLNQKEKEVEEKL
+66 VH
-81 KNLAAKEEAFKTLQT
+81 
-96 EEKKRLKNLI
+96 
-106 EENEG
+106 
-111 ILREI
+111 
-116 KQAKDS
+116 
-122 KIGETYSK
+122 
-130 MKDSKSALILENLP
+130 
-144 TQNALEILMALKPQE
+144 E
-159 LGKILAK
+159 LGHFTIARICGVKVEVFSIGFG
-166 MDPKKAAALTE
+166 KKLCFFK
-177 LWQKPPKEN
+177 L
-186 KEIPKTTAPTPPIAF
+186 F

-225 NGMNETTDDS
+225 NETNESANDS
-235 YAQKSPFQK
+235 YVQKSPFQK

-260 LVYFFLALG
+260 LVYFFLALS
-269 GEKVLLPVIGDL
+269 GEKVLLPIIGGL
-281 DKNAL
+281 EKNAL
-286 EAGLLKGD
+286 ESGLLKGD
-294 KILSINHKK
+294 KILSINHQK
-303 IASFREIRSVVA
+303 IASFGEIRSVVA
-315 RARGELVLEIE
+315 RARGELVVEIE
-326 RNHQVLEKRLTPKI
+326 RNHQILEKRLTPKI

-385 FKEGVVLIVDSLR
+385 FKESVVLIVDSLR
-398 RLIMGSSSVKEL
+398 RLIMGSASVKEL

-422 ANSLS
+422 ASSVS

-467 TLPTPIQNALWLAGV
+467 ALPTPIQNALWLAGV
-482 GFLVFIMFL
+482 GFLIFIMFL
-491 GLFNDLTRLL
+491 GLFNDITRLL

>member
-1 MRKILLLG
+1 MFIVAVLMLAF
-9 LILQALFSEEAA
+9 LIF
-21 QELLQCSA
+21 
-29 IFESKKAELK
+29 
-39 DDLRRLSEKEQS
+39 
-51 LRILQTENARLLDEK
+51 
-66 TDLLNQKEKEVEEKL
+66 VH
-81 KNLAAKEEAFKTLQT
+81 
-96 EEKKRLKNLI
+96 
-106 EENEG
+106 
-111 ILREI
+111 
-116 KQAKDS
+116 
-122 KIGETYSK
+122 
-130 MKDSKSALILENLP
+130 
-144 TQNALEILMALKPQE
+144 E
-159 LGKILAK
+159 LGHFTIARICGVKVEVFSIGFG
-166 MDPKKAAALTE
+166 KKLCFFK
-177 LWQKPPKEN
+177 L
-186 KEIPKTTAPTPPIAF
+186 F

-211 LGGYVKLKGMDKEE
+211 LGGYVKLKGMDKEG
-225 NGMNETTDDS
+225 NGTNETADDS

-260 LVYFFLALG
+260 LVYFFLALS

-281 DKNAL
+281 EKNAL

-294 KILSINHKK
+294 KILSINHEK

-315 RARGELVLEIE
+315 RSQGELVLEIE
-326 RNHQVLEKRLTPKI
+326 RNNQILEKRLTPKI

-362 PDMQKM
+362 PDMQKT

-373 SLFQAFEKALSR
+373 SLIQAFKQALSR

-398 RLIMGSSSVKEL
+398 RLITGSASVKEL

-446 PIPAL
+446 PIPVL

-457 GVVFKNIFHI
+457 GVVFKNIFKI
-467 TLPTPIQNALWLAGV
+467 ALPAFVQNALWLAGV

>member
-1 MRKILLLG
+1 MFIVAVLMLAF
-9 LILQALFSEEAA
+9 LIF
-21 QELLQCSA
+21 
-29 IFESKKAELK
+29 
-39 DDLRRLSEKEQS
+39 
-51 LRILQTENARLLDEK
+51 
-66 TDLLNQKEKEVEEKL
+66 VH
-81 KNLAAKEEAFKTLQT
+81 
-96 EEKKRLKNLI
+96 
-106 EENEG
+106 
-111 ILREI
+111 
-116 KQAKDS
+116 
-122 KIGETYSK
+122 
-130 MKDSKSALILENLP
+130 
-144 TQNALEILMALKPQE
+144 E
-159 LGKILAK
+159 LGHFTIARICGVKVEVFSIGFG
-166 MDPKKAAALTE
+166 KKLCFFK
-177 LWQKPPKEN
+177 L
-186 KEIPKTTAPTPPIAF
+186 F

-225 NGMNETTDDS
+225 NGTNETADDS

-281 DKNAL
+281 ESNAL

-326 RNHQVLEKRLTPKI
+326 RNHQILEKRLTPKI
-340 VAVISDSNDP
+340 VAIISDSNDP

-362 PDMQKM
+362 PDMQKT

-373 SLFQAFEKALSR
+373 SLIQAFKQALSR
-385 FKEGVVLIVDSLR
+385 FEEGVVLIGDSLR
-398 RLIMGSSSVKEL
+398 HLIMGSASAKEL
-410 SGVVGIVGALSH
+410 SGVIGIVGALSH

-467 TLPTPIQNALWLAGV
+467 VLPAFIQNALWLAGV
-482 GFLVFIMFL
+482 GFLVFVMFL
-491 GLFNDLTRLL
+491 GLFNDITRLL